1 MSFALLLIFL
11 TPSVF
16 GPREPTLSSF
26 LYHKIYNLYPNVT
39 YIYIYISLSL
49 PFSPFLFT
57 YLSTPPMVPSIIT
70 YIQFLLGVAIIAI
83 TIFDKL
89 TISKKTT
96 H

>member
-11 TPSVF
+11 APSVF

-39 YIYIYISLSL
+39 YISLSL
-49 PFSPFLFT
+49 LFSHFLFT
-57 YLSTPPMVPSIIT
+57 YLSTPPMVPGIIT

-83 TIFDKL
+83 TIFDRL
-89 TISKKTT
+89 TISKKQRIS
-96 H
+96 